1 MGKQRVP
8 TDVEGYIEL
17 MNLSRDKDG
26 QFTKKILI
34 YKGTLIVRAQKNEK
48 YAKNNWKPIFAI

>member
-48 YAKNNWKPIFAI
+48 YAKNN